1 MSWISTIEL
10 AEMVGKAPRTVKK
23 KCDGLE
29 TRKGKGN
36 SILYNTVEALPR
48 IYEQDDYAT
57 EKTRLTRAQAMHE
70 ELRVK
75 EKEGILVDINEIES
89 LLADKF
95 LAFRSG
101 LLSFPTRVAPV
112 VMSADTMKEVE
123 DYARD
128 FVYKLLNDLAAG
140 IYEGDLQEL
149 PATLHVEHPARP

>member
-1 MSWISTIEL
+1 MGWISTIEL
-10 AEMVGKAPRTVKK
+10 AELVGKAPRTVKK
-23 KCDGLE
+23 KCAGLE

-75 EKEGILVDINEIES
+75 EKEGS
-89 LLADKF
+89 LLDAKDMEEYMIGKVMSVR
-95 LAFRSG
+95 AG

-112 VMSADTMKEVE
+112 VMSANTIKEVE
-123 DYARD
+123 DYTRD
-128 FVYKLLNDLAAG
+128 FVYRLLNDFADG
-140 IYEGDLQEL
+140 IYEGDLHKL
-149 PATLHVEHPARP
+149 PATQADQAHSQI